1 MFLSRDSFFIGAAII
16 VAILFYASPVS
27 SADEEAEPGEDTIEG
42 EIEEIVV
49 YADKRGNKIDMD
61 ARYEELYRTRA
72 AAELDR
78 LEVLNEEY
86 EWRKSMAA
94 DDDSSRIKWGYD
106 VEAEMSM
113 RGDTSITDRPTDT
126 VKPATLF
133 RVQF

>member
-1 MFLSRDSFFIGAAII
+1 MFPSRDSFFIGVAIT
-16 VAILFYASPVS
+16 VAILFYASPGS
-27 SADEEAEPGEDTIEG
+27 SADEEAEPGEDTTEG

-49 YADKRGNKIDMD
+49 YADKRGDKIDMD
-61 ARYEELYRTRA
+61 ARYEELFRTRA

-86 EWRKSMAA
+86 EWRKSMAVA
-94 DDDSSRIKWGYD
+94 DDSSRIKWGYD

-113 RGDTSITDRPTDT
+113 RRDTSITDRPTDT

>member
-1 MFLSRDSFFIGAAII
+1 MFVSRGSFLIGAVIT
-16 VAILFYASPVS
+16 VAILFDASPVS
-27 SADEEAEPGEDTIEG
+27 SADEETEPSEETANEAID
-42 EIEEIVV
+42 EIVV
-49 YADKRGNKIDMD
+49 YADKPGDAIDRD

-86 EWRKSMAA
+86 EWRKSMAVA
-94 DDDSSRIKWGYD
+94 DDSSRIKWGYD

-113 RGDTSITDRPTDT
+113 RIDTSITDRPTDT
-126 VKPATLF
+126 VRPATLF